1 MKLLKGLLIFVV
13 AFLFAC
19 ILIFT
24 FTQEPFKQLVP
35 AKIFTW
41 RTPSIPIYTYVA
53 GAFGIGLIIGLIT
66 TLYYYIVQQ
75 SKVHQKTKAL
85 RDVEE
90 QLASARR
97 ELDQYGLSQRVED
110 VAPAPSGQLL
120 PEVEPDAPR
129 STVGPL

>member
-1 MKLLKGLLIFVV
+1 MKLFKGILIFIV

-35 AKIFTW
+35 ARVLTW
-41 RTPSIPIYTYVA
+41 RTPSIPIYAYVA

-75 SKVHQKTKAL
+75 SKLHQKTRAL

-90 QLASARR
+90 QLAVARR
-97 ELDQYGLSQRVED
+97 ELDQYGLSQHVED

-120 PEVEPDAPR
+120 PEEEPEVPR
-129 STVGPL
+129 STEGPI

>member
-1 MKLLKGLLIFVV
+1 MKLFKGILIFIV

-35 AKIFTW
+35 ARVLTW
-41 RTPSIPIYTYVA
+41 RTPSIPIYAYVA

-75 SKVHQKTKAL
+75 SKLHQRTREL
-85 RDVEE
+85 REVEE
-90 QLASARR
+90 QLADARR

-110 VAPAPSGQLL
+110 VVPAPSGQLL
-120 PEVEPDAPR
+120 PEEVQDTPQ
-129 STVGPL
+129 STAGPV